1 MGPEVAGLAAILDGA
16 EPFILFGDK
25 RGVLLVHGFTG
36 TPAEMFLLGKHL
48 NEQGYTVLAPRLCGH
63 GTNLEEMAKTDWENW
78 YHSVCDGYHLL
89 KNICDE
95 VDVVGLSMGG
105 ILSLKL
111 AMEYEVNTVV
121 TLSAPIHVANRGVE
135 LLPPIEE
142 CTGKYVPKKRR
153 KFTDVAQQYCITY
166 DRTPIVCVH
175 HLLNVIK
182 SVSADLGN
190 LKNQVLIVQSTNDH
204 TVVADSAT
212 FIYDHV
218 GSEKKELFWLNE
230 SGHLVTLDMEKEKVF
245 EKIVNFLKESVK

>member
-1 MGPEVAGLAAILDGA
+1 MWSEVADVAAILDGA
-16 EPFILFGDK
+16 EPFILSGDK

-63 GTNLEEMAKTDWENW
+63 GTTLEEMASTDWVNW

-89 KNICDE
+89 KCTCEE

-111 AMEYEVNTVV
+111 AMEYEVNRVV
-121 TLSAPIHVANRGVE
+121 TLSAPIQVANRGVD

-142 CTGKYVPKKRR
+142 CADKYVQKKRR
-153 KFTDVAQQYCITY
+153 KFADAAQQYCIAY

-182 SVSADLGN
+182 TVSADLVK
-190 LKNQVLIVQSTNDH
+190 LKKPLLIVQSTNDH
-204 TVVADSAT
+204 TVVAESAT

-218 GSEKKELFWLNE
+218 GSEKKELFWLKE
-230 SGHLVTLDMEKEKVF
+230 SGHLVTLDVEREKVF
-245 EKIVNFLKESVK
+245 EKIVNFLKQ